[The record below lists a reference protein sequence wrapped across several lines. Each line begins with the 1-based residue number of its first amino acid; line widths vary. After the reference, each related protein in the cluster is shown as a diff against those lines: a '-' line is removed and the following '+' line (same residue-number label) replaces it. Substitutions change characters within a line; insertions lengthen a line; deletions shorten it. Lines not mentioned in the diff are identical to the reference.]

1 MTISQARPLLSPEEI
16 AVRAGQQVP
25 HLHMPAR
32 SDVFSAR
39 ETRLRQHAASHAM
52 QDFLV
57 FASEVAHAQH
67 LSLQAYPAVALPD
80 AKALDA
86 ARDTAQAPLP
96 AALWPRDPLWR
107 TALRSMLDN
116 LLPRLAN
123 NPAQAVVLELQQ
135 MSDQEMELQA
145 DRLLNN
151 IMFGLNLATAPLIA
165 AGLQVYWTHMLLA
178 TVAARG
184 DDKLAPF
191 GRIGD
196 STRCPCCGSL
206 PTASVSRVDG
216 EGNYRYLHCSLCSLQ
231 WHMVRIKCSHCE
243 GTKGIHYHSLQA
255 ADAADADAASGNTVS
270 KAAIEVET
278 CDECNHYLK
287 IVRMER
293 DIASEPVADDLSSV
307 ILDLLISEAGYQ
319 RHGVN
324 LLLLFGDPEVAGSDD
339 GGGG

>member
-25 HLHMPAR
+25 HLHMPER
-32 SDVFSAR
+32 FDVFSAR

-57 FASEVAHAQH
+57 FAAEVARAQH
-67 LSLQAYPAVALPD
+67 QALQAYPAVALPD
-80 AKALDA
+80 ATALDA
-86 ARDTAQAPLP
+86 ARNTAQAPLP
-96 AALWPRDPLWR
+96 AALWPRDPQWR
-107 TALRSMLDN
+107 SALRGMLDT
-116 LLPRLAN
+116 LQPRLAN

-165 AGLQVYWTHMLLA
+165 AGLQAYWTHMLLA

-255 ADAADADAASGNTVS
+255 AGDTATTNTVS
-270 KAAIEVET
+270 KEAIEVET

-293 DIASEPVADDLSSV
+293 DIAVEPVADDLSSV

-324 LLLLFGDPEVAGSDD
+324 LLLLFGDPETAGISDD

>member
-25 HLHMPAR
+25 HLHMPER
-32 SDVFSAR
+32 FDVFSAR

-57 FASEVAHAQH
+57 FAAELAHAQH
-67 LSLQAYPAVALPD
+67 QALQAYPAVALPD
-80 AKALDA
+80 AAALDA
-86 ARDTAQAPLP
+86 ARGTAQAPLP
-96 AALWPRDPLWR
+96 AALWSRDPLWR
-107 TALRSMLDN
+107 SALRTMLDN

-123 NPAQAVVLELQQ
+123 NPAQAVVQELQQ

-151 IMFGLNLATAPLIA
+151 IMFGLNLAIAPLIA

-184 DDKLAPF
+184 DDRLAPF

-243 GTKGIHYHSLQA
+243 STKGIHYHSLQA
-255 ADAADADAASGNTVS
+255 AGDTASTNAVS
-270 KAAIEVET
+270 KEAIEVET

-287 IVRMER
+287 IVRIER
-293 DIASEPVADDLSSV
+293 DTAVEPVADDLSSV

-319 RHGVN
+319 RHGVS
-324 LLLLFGDPEVAGSDD
+324 LLLLFGDPEAASNDD

>member
-25 HLHMPAR
+25 HLHMPER
-32 SDVFSAR
+32 FDVFSPR

-57 FASEVAHAQH
+57 FAAELAHAQH
-67 LSLQAYPAVALPD
+67 KTLQAFPTVALPD
-80 AKALDA
+80 AAALDA

-107 TALRSMLDN
+107 SALRGMLESMS
-116 LLPRLAN
+116 PRLAN
-123 NPAQAVVLELQQ
+123 NPAQAVVQELQQ

-243 GTKGIHYHSLQA
+243 STKGIHYHSLQA
-255 ADAADADAASGNTVS
+255 TGDTASTNTVS
-270 KAAIEVET
+270 KEAIEVET

-293 DIASEPVADDLSSV
+293 DTSVEPVADDLSSV

-324 LLLLFGDPEVAGSDD
+324 LLLLFGDPEAATNDD